1 MLLLLVVAGLLL
13 YTIYNRYEDNR
24 QQPEID
30 TVERVHY
37 EAFNIELPEEFYFC
51 SEPVPLN
58 EPDVRERLDQ
68 QLHKNVFFHSS
79 TFLIMKRAN
88 RWLPQITAVMEQY
101 GVPDDLKYLA
111 IIESAL
117 TNVVSPAGATGFWQI
132 MPTTGREFGLQ
143 INNEVDERYDPIK
156 ATHVAC
162 RYFLQAY
169 KKFGNWTL
177 AAASYNRGM
186 AGVERALTRQRVQ
199 SFYDLKL
206 NSETAHYV
214 FRAMAIKEIVENPQ
228 KYRYELSSRHL
239 YHPEETRTVEVSS
252 SVPDLVEFAIQQGIN
267 YKILKMYNPWLRS
280 DRLTVRNG
288 QIWQIKVPAR
298 VTEEML
304 TTDDGLQ
311 PIPETDSLSADTT
324 RTKEA
329 GPELVL

>member
-1 MLLLLVVAGLLL
+1 MLVVAGLLL

-169 KKFGNWTL
+169 KKFGNWTMV
-177 AAASYNRGM
+177 AAAYNRGM
-186 AGVERALTRQRVQ
+186 TGVNRQVVRQ
-199 SFYDLKL
+199 KEDDYYDLL
-206 NSETAHYV
+206 ITTETARYV
-214 FRAMAIKEIVENPQ
+214 YRIVALKLILENPE
-228 KYRYELSSRHL
+228 KYNFYI
-239 YHPEETRTVEVSS
+239 PEEEKYPIIPTKKVEIKG
-252 SVPDLVEFAIQQGIN
+252 SVANFADYAQKQGLS
-267 YKILKMYNPWLRS
+267 YKVFKDFNPWLRENE
-280 DRLTVRNG
+280 LTYSGRKRYWV
-288 QIWQIKVPAR
+288 
-298 VTEEML
+298 E
-304 TTDDGLQ
+304 
-311 PIPETDSLSADTT
+311 IPKL
-324 RTKEA
+324 
-329 GPELVL
+329 